1 MPKVT
6 DTKDR
11 MINGAKELIRKNGWG
26 ATSFK
31 DVWEYTNTPRGS
43 VYFHF
48 PDGKEQLGLEV
59 LSAVGARLVELSHA
73 VGARTRTPETFI
85 RGMTRAIGDEVV
97 ESDFKDGCAIVNIA
111 AETAAGSPVLRE
123 ASREAFAGWSAAM
136 AEELEAKGVR
146 RPEAVRTAEVL
157 VSGIEGAR
165 VLAKTYRDRAPL
177 DQVGETLAKLVI
189 EASSD
194 S

>member
-1 MPKVT
+1 ML
-6 DTKDR
+6 
-11 MINGAKELIRKNGWG
+11 NGAKELIRKNGWG

-59 LSAVGARLVELSHA
+59 LSAVGSRLVDLSHA

-85 RGMTRAIGDEVV
+85 RGMARAIGDEVE
-97 ESDFKDGCAIVNIA
+97 ESDYLDGCAIVNIA
-111 AETAAGSPVLRE
+111 SETAAGSPVLRE

-136 AEELEAKGVR
+136 AEELERKGVR
-146 RPEAVRTAEVL
+146 RQVAVRSAEVL
-157 VSGIEGAR
+157 VASIEGAR
-165 VLAKTYRDRAPL
+165 VLAKTYRDRGPL
-177 DQVGETLAKLVI
+177 DQVGETLARLAT
-189 EASSD
+189 ESSSD